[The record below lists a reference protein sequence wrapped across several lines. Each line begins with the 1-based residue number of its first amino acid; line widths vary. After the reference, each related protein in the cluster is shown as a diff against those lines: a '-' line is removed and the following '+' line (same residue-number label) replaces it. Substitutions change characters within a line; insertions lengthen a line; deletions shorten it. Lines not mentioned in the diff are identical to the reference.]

1 MRANTTRERVRTRM
15 RGTMSHVHRG
25 IHKGHAVYLP
35 TRSLPPASHVC
46 FTWLRARVYSQL
58 WISLDDRTNL
68 CIRPR
73 LPGLHLTVPGLIKE
87 TVYPMRYVCS
97 LSRMNKIRS
106 ITWKETSRAK
116 KRGCSTVRKWGNLSV
131 NGSLLIYFQ
140 IYFLRIVILKKFF
153 FSL

>member
-1 MRANTTRERVRTRM
+1 M

-25 IHKGHAVYLP
+25 IHEGHVVYLP

-106 ITWKETSRAK
+106 IMWKKTSRAK
-116 KRGCSTVRKWGNLSV
+116 TRDCSTVRKWGNLSV
-131 NGSLLIYFQ
+131 NRSLQ
-140 IYFLRIVILKKFF
+140 IFKYIFWESSFWKNFF
-153 FSL
+153 FLCKCNDSWSSFPRYS